1 MAFNAALSGLRAAST
16 DLKVTGN
23 NIANAS
29 TVGFKASRVEFG
41 DVYASSVLGSGSA
54 QTGGGSR
61 VQDIA
66 QQFAQGNISFTSSQL
81 DLAIS
86 GQGFFMLE
94 QNDSRVFSR
103 AGSFSIDDQGFIVN
117 NSGARLQG
125 FSADRVGNFSGVASD
140 IQIET
145 GNQAPKQTTGVES
158 FLNLD
163 ASESVLQRNGVTF
176 SSTGSSIAEPNKGAE
191 VSQPTEI
198 TGQANITFPLDIQAA
213 PISFDVD
220 LNGETVSI
228 SLDEITTGGVTS
240 ITSMSDLVDLINTQ
254 LLTPKAVLTQES
266 IPVFAEADQ
275 AGTSLKF
282 ISVDEGA
289 NQVLTIDNV
298 NANIGDLGYAVNGSG
313 TYGVIEQGI
322 TAVSNGYPL
331 QSFTVVNPNGNEVT
345 YSSGTGSSAAESAS
359 GINDLAGIS
368 ASAITQATLVSGSF
382 DNGVGALVINL
393 NDQEITSNNLS
404 DIVDEINSYTN
415 STLPGI
421 SAELNAA
428 GDMVITSIVGD
439 DLRISVSGGAGSI
452 EVASGDAGLSQ
463 TLDAGNA
470 LDDGQSIVVGGVI
483 NVVVEEGYV
492 VQDLNPVFSG
502 LFTELGIRNA
512 EEFTINSFSP
522 DDPATYNHSTSL
534 SIYDSLGE
542 AHVMTQYFVKQE
554 FDPNSPEANE
564 PNVWKMFVQIDGQNV
579 GDPDTSLSPPQN
591 TLATVAEYTLRFKPD
606 GSLDAES
613 SSELLVSNWTPLTSE
628 GNVSGALGPL
638 NRLEGGGIPVDDPAT
653 SSNFSIDM
661 SKTTQFSSAF
671 AVNSV
676 DQNGYTTGLLTGID
690 ITDEGIIFARF
701 TNGESVAL
709 SQLALANFENA
720 QGLQPL
726 GDSLWAENF
735 ESGEALIG
743 GAGSG
748 SLGLVQAG
756 ALEESNVDLSEQLVN
771 LIIAQRNFQANAKTI
786 ETANQITQTI
796 INLR

>member
-1 MAFNAALSGLRAAST
+1 MAFNAALSGLRSAST

-29 TVGFKASRVEFG
+29 TVGFKASRAEFG
-41 DVYASSVLGSGSA
+41 DVYAASVLGSGSA

-94 QNDSRVFSR
+94 QNDSRVYSR

-117 NSGARLQG
+117 NSGAKLQG
-125 FSADRVGNFSGVASD
+125 FAADSIGNFSGVPSD

-158 FLNLD
+158 SLNLD

-176 SSTGSSIAEPNKGAE
+176 ASTGSAIAEPNKGAE
-191 VSQPTEI
+191 QSQPTEI
-198 TGQANITFPLDIQAA
+198 TGQAVVTFPLDIQTN

-220 LNGETVSI
+220 LNGDTVTVS
-228 SLDEITTGGVTS
+228 LDDITTGGVTT

-282 ISVDEGA
+282 ITVDEGD
-289 NQVLTIDNV
+289 NQVLTVDNV
-298 NANIGDLGYAVNGSG
+298 NANIADIGFAVNGTG
-313 TYGVIEQGI
+313 TYGTIDQGI
-322 TAVSNGYPL
+322 TAVSNGYPE
-331 QSFTVVNPNGNEVT
+331 QSFTVLSPNGNEIT
-345 YSSGTGSSAAESAS
+345 YTSAAGLSAAESAS

-368 ASAITQATLVSGSF
+368 ASALTQATILASTF
-382 DNGVGALVINL
+382 DNGVGALIINL
-393 NDQEITSNNLS
+393 NDQPLTSNSLT
-404 DIVDEINSYTN
+404 DIVDEINGYSN

-428 GDMVITSIVGD
+428 GDLVLTSIVGD
-439 DLRISVSGGAGSI
+439 DLRISVEGGAGAI
-452 EVASGDAGLSQ
+452 EVQSGDAGLTQ
-463 TLDAGNA
+463 TLDAANVA
-470 LDDGQSIVVGGVI
+470 DNGQSIVVGGVI
-483 NVVVEEGYV
+483 DVVVEEGYAV
-492 VQDLNPVFSG
+492 KDLNPVFSG
-502 LFTELGIRNA
+502 LFTELAIRNA
-512 EEFTINSFSP
+512 DPFTINAFSP

-534 SIYDSLGE
+534 SIFDSLGE
-542 AHVMTQYFVKQE
+542 SHIMTQYFVKQE
-554 FDPNSPEANE
+554 FDPNNPAVNE
-564 PNVWKMFVQIDGQNV
+564 PNVWKMYVQIDGQDV
-579 GDPDTSLSPPQN
+579 GDPDTSLSPPLN
-591 TLATVAEYTLRFKPD
+591 TLATRAEFTLRFNPD
-606 GSLDAES
+606 GSLDNES
-613 SSELLVSNWTPLTSE
+613 SSELLISNWTPLTAD
-628 GNVSGALGPL
+628 GTTSGALGPL
-638 NRLEGGGIPVDDPAT
+638 NRLEGGGIPVEDPAT
-653 SSNFSIDM
+653 SSNFEIDM
-661 SKTTQFSSAF
+661 GSTTQFSSAF

-709 SQLALANFENA
+709 SQLALANFENP

-726 GDSLWAENF
+726 GDSVWAENF